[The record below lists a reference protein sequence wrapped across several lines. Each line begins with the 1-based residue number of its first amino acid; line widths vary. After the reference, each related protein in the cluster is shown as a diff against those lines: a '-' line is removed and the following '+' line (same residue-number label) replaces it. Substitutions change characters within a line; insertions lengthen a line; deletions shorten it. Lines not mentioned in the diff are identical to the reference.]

1 MAERQSARTAARDCE
16 ATRQRGAG
24 AHGRAVAM
32 AKTSRRQGP
41 EHIRVCSQG
50 EEGVV
55 AWSRPEDIG
64 ASTTCRGVCTGAKRI
79 RGLSRCEGGVGVG
92 ADGPARSDDGGP
104 SACLLAKGGR
114 SPGDWQDARRMI
126 LRMGAA
132 ARCHGHDH
140 GLFTLSYLI
149 VSTYVDNYPK
159 GSVEQNQILFGIRGR
174 PHLQSKSQHK

>member
-1 MAERQSARTAARDCE
+1 MVAAGGHRRVNDLS
-16 ATRQRGAG
+16 GSL
-24 AHGRAVAM
+24 HGR
-32 AKTSRRQGP
+32 
-41 EHIRVCSQG
+41 
-50 EEGVV
+50 EEDS
-55 AWSRPEDIG
+55 WP
-64 ASTTCRGVCTGAKRI
+64 
-79 RGLSRCEGGVGVG
+79 LSCCEGGVGVG

-104 SACLLAKGGR
+104 IACLLAKGGR
-114 SPGDWQDARRMI
+114 RPGDWQDARRMI